1 MIRKDDCMNFILDK
15 VPEFKTAWQV
25 HLDFWGEDEA
35 GLSNDIAEF
44 ASFIISNIVKMDDE
58 KKKNIFRLVEDCL
71 NDGDEFVKD
80 AIATC
85 FLENLLNAVSDKKL
99 SSESFIHFLGGKSRA
114 YCKSWDEF
122 TGVQTPNL

>member
-71 NDGDEFVKD
+71 NDGDESVKD

-99 SSESFIHFLGGKSRA
+99 SSESFIHF
-114 YCKSWDEF
+114 
-122 TGVQTPNL
+122 